1 MTISQARKFA
11 LSELKFSPSPIL
23 DADVI
28 LKWIL
33 KCDQTF
39 ILFHSETELSEQ
51 QKNIFCSSIEKRKTG
66 LPVAYITGI
75 KEFFGY
81 DFEVDKNVLIPKPD
95 TELLVENAV
104 NFIEEKFHAA
114 SDCKILSV
122 CDMCSGSGCVGI
134 SILKFIEE
142 KKIIPKSLLPKI
154 IFADISKKTLDIAKK
169 NSLRLLSEFAF
180 EKTVFVQSNL
190 FENLGQS
197 RNGLF
202 DVIVSNPPYIPYSQT
217 VELLKDGRSE
227 PSLALC
233 GDIDLNGN
241 LTNFDDGLEIIR
253 NLIFQSVDFLNP
265 GGILILETGEYN
277 AFQTKKIMEDSEF
290 KDLKIYKDLEGQF
303 RNVSGILAWNKI
315 SCA

>member
-11 LSELKFSPSPIL
+11 LSELKSSPSPAL

-33 KCDQTF
+33 KCDQAF
-39 ILFHSETELSEQ
+39 ILFHSETELSEP
-51 QKNIFCSSIEKRKTG
+51 QKQLFCSSIEKRKTG

-81 DFEVDKNVLIPKPD
+81 DFEVDQSVLIPKPD

-104 NFIEEKFHAA
+104 NFIEEKFHAS

-142 KKIIPKSLLPKI
+142 KKIIPKPLLPKLV
-154 IFADISKKTLDIAKK
+154 FADISKNTLDIAKK
-169 NSLRLLSEFAF
+169 NSLRLFSKFAF

-190 FENLGQS
+190 FENLGNS

-277 AFQTKKIMEDSEF
+277 ALQTKKIMEDSGF
-290 KDLKIYKDLEGQF
+290 KDVKIYKDLEGQF
-303 RNVSGILAWNKI
+303 RNVSGILA
-315 SCA
+315 

>member
-11 LSELKFSPSPIL
+11 LSELKSSPSPLL

-33 KCDQTF
+33 KCNQTF
-39 ILFHSETELSEQ
+39 ILFHSETELSEP
-51 QKNIFCSSIEKRKTG
+51 QKNLFCSSIEKRKTG

-81 DFEVDKNVLIPKPD
+81 DFEVDQSVLIPKPD

-104 NFIEEKFHAA
+104 NFIEEKFHAS

-142 KKIIPKSLLPKI
+142 KKIISKSLLPKI
-154 IFADISKKTLDIAKK
+154 VFADISKKTLDIAKK
-169 NSLRLLSEFAF
+169 NSLRLLSKCAF

-190 FENLGQS
+190 FENLGHS

-202 DVIVSNPPYIPYSQT
+202 DVIVSNPPYIPYSQS
-217 VELLKDGRSE
+217 VELLKDGRGE

-233 GDIDLNGN
+233 GDVDLNGN
-241 LTNFDDGLEIIR
+241 LTNLDDGLEIIR

-277 AFQTKKIMEDSEF
+277 ALQAKKIMEDSGF
-290 KDLKIYKDLEGQF
+290 KDVKIYKDMEGQF
-303 RNVSGILAWNKI
+303 RNVSGILA
-315 SCA
+315 

>member
-39 ILFHSETELSEQ
+39 ILFHSETELSEP

-154 IFADISKKTLDIAKK
+154 IFADISKKALDIAKK

-290 KDLKIYKDLEGQF
+290 KDVKIYKDLEGQF
-303 RNVSGILAWNKI
+303 RNVSGILA
-315 SCA
+315 

>member
-11 LSELKFSPSPIL
+11 LSELKSSPSPLL

-39 ILFHSETELSEQ
+39 ILFHSETELSEP
-51 QKNIFCSSIEKRKTG
+51 QKNLFCSSIEKRKTG

-81 DFEVDKNVLIPKPD
+81 DFEVDQSVLIPKPD

-104 NFIEEKFHAA
+104 NFIEEKFHAS

-154 IFADISKKTLDIAKK
+154 VFADISKKTLDIAKK
-169 NSLRLLSEFAF
+169 NSLRLLSKFAF

-241 LTNFDDGLEIIR
+241 LTNLDDGLEIIR

-277 AFQTKKIMEDSEF
+277 ALQTKKIMEDSGF
-290 KDLKIYKDLEGQF
+290 KDVKIYKDLEGQF
-303 RNVSGILAWNKI
+303 RNVSGILA
-315 SCA
+315 

>member
-11 LSELKFSPSPIL
+11 LSELKSSPSPLL

-39 ILFHSETELSEQ
+39 ILFHSETELSEP
-51 QKNIFCSSIEKRKTG
+51 QKNLFCSSIEKRKTG

-81 DFEVDKNVLIPKPD
+81 DFEVDKSVLIPKPD

-154 IFADISKKTLDIAKK
+154 VFADISKKTLDIAKK
-169 NSLRLLSEFAF
+169 NSLRLLSKCAF

-190 FENLGQS
+190 FENLGHS

-233 GDIDLNGN
+233 GDVDLNGN
-241 LTNFDDGLEIIR
+241 LTKFDDGLEIIR

-277 AFQTKKIMEDSEF
+277 ALQTKKIMEDSGF
-290 KDLKIYKDLEGQF
+290 KDVKIYKDLEGQF
-303 RNVSGILAWNKI
+303 RNVSGILA
-315 SCA
+315 

>member
-277 AFQTKKIMEDSEF
+277 AFKTKKIMEDSEF
-290 KDLKIYKDLEGQF
+290 KDVKIYKDLEGQF
-303 RNVSGILAWNKI
+303 RNVSGILA
-315 SCA
+315 

>member
-39 ILFHSETELSEQ
+39 ILFHSETELSEP

-154 IFADISKKTLDIAKK
+154 IFADISKNTLDIAKK
-169 NSLRLLSEFAF
+169 NSLRLLSEFGF

-290 KDLKIYKDLEGQF
+290 KDVKIYKDLEGQF
-303 RNVSGILAWNKI
+303 RNVSGILA
-315 SCA
+315 

>member
-39 ILFHSETELSEQ
+39 ILFHSETELSEP
-51 QKNIFCSSIEKRKTG
+51 QKNFFCSSIEKRKTG

-290 KDLKIYKDLEGQF
+290 KDVKIYKDLEGQF
-303 RNVSGILAWNKI
+303 RNVSGILA
-315 SCA
+315 

>member
-11 LSELKFSPSPIL
+11 LSELKSSPSPAL

-39 ILFHSETELSEQ
+39 ILFHSETELSEP
-51 QKNIFCSSIEKRKTG
+51 QKEFFCSSIEKRKTG

-81 DFEVDKNVLIPKPD
+81 DFEVDQNVLIPKPD

-104 NFIEEKFHAA
+104 NFIEEKFHAS
-114 SDCKILSV
+114 SDCKIPSV

-142 KKIIPKSLLPKI
+142 KKIIPKPLLPKLV
-154 IFADISKKTLDIAKK
+154 FADISKNTLDIAKK
-169 NSLRLLSEFAF
+169 NSLRLLSKFAF

-190 FENLGQS
+190 FENLGHS
-197 RNGLF
+197 RKGLF

-290 KDLKIYKDLEGQF
+290 KDVKIYKDLEGQF
-303 RNVSGILAWNKI
+303 RNVSGILA
-315 SCA
+315 

>member
-39 ILFHSETELSEQ
+39 ILFHSETELSEP

-142 KKIIPKSLLPKI
+142 KIFSSINFKMLIPTHPLPEHI
-154 IFADISKKTLDIAKK
+154 
-169 NSLRLLSEFAF
+169 
-180 EKTVFVQSNL
+180 
-190 FENLGQS
+190 
-197 RNGLF
+197 
-202 DVIVSNPPYIPYSQT
+202 SQT
-217 VELLKDGRSE
+217 ERILQSE
-227 PSLALC
+227 A
-233 GDIDLNGN
+233 
-241 LTNFDDGLEIIR
+241 
-253 NLIFQSVDFLNP
+253 
-265 GGILILETGEYN
+265 
-277 AFQTKKIMEDSEF
+277 A
-290 KDLKIYKDLEGQF
+290 
-303 RNVSGILAWNKI
+303 
-315 SCA
+315 

>member
-39 ILFHSETELSEQ
+39 ILFHSETELSEP

-241 LTNFDDGLEIIR
+241 LTSFDDGLEIIR

-277 AFQTKKIMEDSEF
+277 AFQTKKIMEDSDF
-290 KDLKIYKDLEGQF
+290 KDVKIYKDLEGQF
-303 RNVSGILAWNKI
+303 RNVSGILA
-315 SCA
+315 

>member
-39 ILFHSETELSEQ
+39 ILFHSETELSEP

-290 KDLKIYKDLEGQF
+290 KDVKIYKDLEGQF

>member
-33 KCDQTF
+33 KCNQTF
-39 ILFHSETELSEQ
+39 ILFHSETELSEP

-154 IFADISKKTLDIAKK
+154 IFADISKKALDIAKK

-290 KDLKIYKDLEGQF
+290 KDVKIYKDLEGQF
-303 RNVSGILAWNKI
+303 RNVSGILA
-315 SCA
+315 

>member
-39 ILFHSETELSEQ
+39 ILFHSETELSEP

-277 AFQTKKIMEDSEF
+277 AFQTKKIMEGSEF
-290 KDLKIYKDLEGQF
+290 KDVKIYKDLEGQF
-303 RNVSGILAWNKI
+303 RNVSGILA
-315 SCA
+315 

>member
-11 LSELKFSPSPIL
+11 LSELKFSPSPLL

-39 ILFHSETELSEQ
+39 ILFHSETEFSEP
-51 QKNIFCSSIEKRKTG
+51 QKNLFCSSIEKRKTG

-81 DFEVDKNVLIPKPD
+81 DFEVDQNVLIPKPD

-277 AFQTKKIMEDSEF
+277 ALQTKKIMEDSGF
-290 KDLKIYKDLEGQF
+290 KDVKIYKDLEGQF
-303 RNVSGILAWNKI
+303 RNVSGILA
-315 SCA
+315 

>member
-11 LSELKFSPSPIL
+11 LSELKSSPSPLL

-39 ILFHSETELSEQ
+39 ILFHSETELSEP
-51 QKNIFCSSIEKRKTG
+51 QKNLFCSSIEKRKTG

-81 DFEVDKNVLIPKPD
+81 DFEVDQNVLIPKPD

-142 KKIIPKSLLPKI
+142 KKIISKSLLPKI
-154 IFADISKKTLDIAKK
+154 VFADISKKTLDIAKK
-169 NSLRLLSEFAF
+169 NSLRLLSKCAF

-190 FENLGQS
+190 FESLGHS

-217 VELLKDGRSE
+217 VELLKDGRGE

-241 LTNFDDGLEIIR
+241 LTSLDDGLEIIR

-277 AFQTKKIMEDSEF
+277 ALQTKKIMEDSGF
-290 KDLKIYKDLEGQF
+290 KDVKIYKDLEGQF
-303 RNVSGILAWNKI
+303 RNVSGILA
-315 SCA
+315 

>member
-303 RNVSGILAWNKI
+303 RNVSGILA
-315 SCA
+315 

>member
-1 MTISQARKFA
+1 MTIRQARNFA
-11 LSELKFSPSPIL
+11 LSELKSASNPLL

-39 ILFHSETELSEQ
+39 ILFHSESELSEM
-51 QKNIFCSSIEKRKTG
+51 QKSLFCSSIEKRKTG
-66 LPVAYITGI
+66 LPVAYITGV

-81 DFEVDKNVLIPKPD
+81 DFEVDQNVLIPKPD
-95 TELLVENAV
+95 TEILVENAV
-104 NFIEEKFHAA
+104 NFIEEKFHAH
-114 SDCKILSV
+114 SGGKILSI

-142 KKIIPKSLLPKI
+142 KKIIPLPLLPKI
-154 IFADISKKTLDIAKK
+154 IFADISGKTLDVAKK
-169 NSLRLLSEFAF
+169 NALRLLSRTAF
-180 EKTVFVQSNL
+180 ERTVFVQSNL

-202 DVIVSNPPYIPYSQT
+202 DIIVSNPPYIPYSQT
-217 VELLKDGRSE
+217 VELLKDGRGE

-233 GDIDLNGN
+233 GDVDLYGN
-241 LTNFDDGLEIIR
+241 LTSLDDGLEIIR
-253 NLIFQSVDFLNP
+253 NLISQSASFLNP

-277 AFQTKKIMEDSEF
+277 AMQTKQIMEEMKFSGV
-290 KDLKIYKDLEGQF
+290 KVYKDLEGQF
-303 RNVSGILAWNKI
+303 RNVSGIFA
-315 SCA
+315 

>member
-11 LSELKFSPSPIL
+11 LSELKSSPSPLL

-33 KCDQTF
+33 KCNQTF
-39 ILFHSETELSEQ
+39 ILFHSETELSEP
-51 QKNIFCSSIEKRKTG
+51 QKNLFCSSIEKRKTG

-75 KEFFGY
+75 KEFFRY
-81 DFEVDKNVLIPKPD
+81 DFEVDQNVLIPKPD

-104 NFIEEKFHAA
+104 NFIEEKFHAS

-142 KKIIPKSLLPKI
+142 KKIIPKPLLPKI
-154 IFADISKKTLDIAKK
+154 VFADISKKTLDIAKK
-169 NSLRLLSEFAF
+169 NSLRLLSKCAF

-190 FENLGQS
+190 FENLEQS

-217 VELLKDGRSE
+217 IELLKDGRSE

-233 GDIDLNGN
+233 GDVDLNGN

-277 AFQTKKIMEDSEF
+277 ALQTKKIMEDSGF
-290 KDLKIYKDLEGQF
+290 KDVKIYKDLEGQF
-303 RNVSGILAWNKI
+303 RNVSGILA
-315 SCA
+315 

>member
-241 LTNFDDGLEIIR
+241 LTDFDDGLEIIR

-290 KDLKIYKDLEGQF
+290 KDVKIYKDLEGQF
-303 RNVSGILAWNKI
+303 RNVSGILA
-315 SCA
+315 

>member
-28 LKWIL
+28 LKWIF

-39 ILFHSETELSEQ
+39 ILFHSETELSEP

-277 AFQTKKIMEDSEF
+277 AFKTKKIMEDSEF
-290 KDLKIYKDLEGQF
+290 KDVKIYKDLEGQF
-303 RNVSGILAWNKI
+303 RNVSGILA
-315 SCA
+315 

>member
-39 ILFHSETELSEQ
+39 ILFHSETELSEP

-241 LTNFDDGLEIIR
+241 LTDFDDGLEIIR

-290 KDLKIYKDLEGQF
+290 KDVKIYKDLEGQF
-303 RNVSGILAWNKI
+303 RNVSGILA
-315 SCA
+315 

>member
-39 ILFHSETELSEQ
+39 ILFHSETELSEP

-95 TELLVENAV
+95 TELLVENAA

-190 FENLGQS
+190 FENLRQS

-290 KDLKIYKDLEGQF
+290 KDVKIYKDLEGQF
-303 RNVSGILAWNKI
+303 RNVSGILA
-315 SCA
+315 

>member
-39 ILFHSETELSEQ
+39 ILFHSETELSEP

-169 NSLRLLSEFAF
+169 NSLRLLSKFAF

-290 KDLKIYKDLEGQF
+290 KDVKIYKDLEGQF
-303 RNVSGILAWNKI
+303 RNVSGILA
-315 SCA
+315 

>member
-142 KKIIPKSLLPKI
+142 KKIIPKS
-154 IFADISKKTLDIAKK
+154 
-169 NSLRLLSEFAF
+169 
-180 EKTVFVQSNL
+180 
-190 FENLGQS
+190 
-197 RNGLF
+197 
-202 DVIVSNPPYIPYSQT
+202 
-217 VELLKDGRSE
+217 
-227 PSLALC
+227 
-233 GDIDLNGN
+233 
-241 LTNFDDGLEIIR
+241 
-253 NLIFQSVDFLNP
+253 
-265 GGILILETGEYN
+265 
-277 AFQTKKIMEDSEF
+277 
-290 KDLKIYKDLEGQF
+290 
-303 RNVSGILAWNKI
+303 
-315 SCA
+315 

>member
-11 LSELKFSPSPIL
+11 LSELKSSLSPLL

-39 ILFHSETELSEQ
+39 ILFHSETELSEP
-51 QKNIFCSSIEKRKTG
+51 QKLLFCSSIEKRKTG
-66 LPVAYITGI
+66 LPVAYITGA

-81 DFEVDKNVLIPKPD
+81 NFEVDQNVLIPKPD

-104 NFIEEKFHAA
+104 NFIEEKFHAS

-122 CDMCSGSGCVGI
+122 CDMCSGSGCVGV

-142 KKIIPKSLLPKI
+142 KKIIPKQLLPKI
-154 IFADISKKTLDIAKK
+154 IFADISKKTLDVAKK
-169 NSLRLLSEFAF
+169 NSLRLLSKCAF

-190 FENLGQS
+190 FENLGCS

-217 VELLKDGRSE
+217 VELLKDGRCE

-241 LTNFDDGLEIIR
+241 LTNLDDGLEIIR

-277 AFQTKKIMEDSEF
+277 ALQTKKIMENSKF
-290 KDLKIYKDLEGQF
+290 KDVKIYKDLEGQF
-303 RNVSGILAWNKI
+303 RNVSGFLA
-315 SCA
+315 

>member
-11 LSELKFSPSPIL
+11 VSELKSSPSPAL

-33 KCDQTF
+33 KCDQAF
-39 ILFHSETELSEQ
+39 ILFHSETELSEP
-51 QKNIFCSSIEKRKTG
+51 QKELFCSSIEKRKTG

-81 DFEVDKNVLIPKPD
+81 DFEVDQNVLIPKPD
-95 TELLVENAV
+95 TELLVGNAV
-104 NFIEEKFHAA
+104 NFIEEKFHAS

-142 KKIIPKSLLPKI
+142 KKIIPKPLLPKLV
-154 IFADISKKTLDIAKK
+154 FADISKNTLDIAKK
-169 NSLRLLSEFAF
+169 NSLRLLSKCAF

-190 FENLGQS
+190 FENLGHS

-202 DVIVSNPPYIPYSQT
+202 DFIVSNPPYIPYSQT
-217 VELLKDGRSE
+217 VELLKDGRGE

-253 NLIFQSVDFLNP
+253 NLVFQSVDFLNP

-277 AFQTKKIMEDSEF
+277 ALQTKKIMEDSGF
-290 KDLKIYKDLEGQF
+290 KDVKIYKDLEGQF
-303 RNVSGILAWNKI
+303 RNVSGILA
-315 SCA
+315 

>member
-39 ILFHSETELSEQ
+39 ILFHSETELSEP

-290 KDLKIYKDLEGQF
+290 KDVKIYKDLEGQS
-303 RNVSGILAWNKI
+303 RNVSGILA
-315 SCA
+315 